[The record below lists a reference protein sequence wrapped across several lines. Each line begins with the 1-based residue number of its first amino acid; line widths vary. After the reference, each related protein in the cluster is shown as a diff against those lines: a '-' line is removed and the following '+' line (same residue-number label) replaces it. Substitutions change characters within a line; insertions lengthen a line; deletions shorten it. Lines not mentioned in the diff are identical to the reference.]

1 MPYMYLLRCSDGT
14 TYVGST
20 WDLER
25 RLGEHQLGLGGAYTS
40 KRLLVELAYCEEFER
55 VDEAWGREKQV
66 QNWSRA
72 KREALIAG
80 DIAALRA
87 AGKKRFG

>member
-40 KRLLVELAYCEEFER
+40 KRLPVELAYCEEFER
-55 VDEAWGREKQV
+55 WMRPGAGR
-66 QNWSRA
+66 SRS
-72 KREALIAG
+72 RTGRALNA
-80 DIAALRA
+80 R
-87 AGKKRFG
+87 R